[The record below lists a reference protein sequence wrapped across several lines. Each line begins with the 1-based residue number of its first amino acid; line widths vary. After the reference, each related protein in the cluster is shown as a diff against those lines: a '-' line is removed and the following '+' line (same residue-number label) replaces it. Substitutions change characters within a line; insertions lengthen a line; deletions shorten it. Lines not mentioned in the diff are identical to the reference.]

1 MNPEFAFVGPGFFT
15 SMGTK
20 LLAGRDFEE
29 RDAAGGQK
37 VAIINASFAKK
48 WFPNESPLGR
58 KVAWGRGTP
67 DHTIVGVVAD
77 MRQRNLREEL
87 GPMYYYP
94 FLQNE
99 NPGQF
104 AFYVRASGDMTQL
117 SNLVR
122 REITKVSATI
132 PIYDMRSMESQV
144 DQILNVERA
153 VATMSGFF
161 GLLAATLAAVG
172 LYGVMAYTVTRRT
185 REIGIRM
192 ALGAERSYVLWLV
205 LREVLLMLAIGV
217 GFGLPTALLL
227 GRYVESQVYGV
238 SPHDVI
244 TLAVSVVALAV
255 IAMLAGFVP
264 ARRAATVD
272 PIRALRYE

>member
-1 MNPEFAFVGPGFFT
+1 
-15 SMGTK
+15 
-20 LLAGRDFEE
+20 
-29 RDAAGGQK
+29 
-37 VAIINASFAKK
+37 
-48 WFPNESPLGR
+48 
-58 KVAWGRGTP
+58 
-67 DHTIVGVVAD
+67 
-77 MRQRNLREEL
+77 
-87 GPMYYYP
+87 
-94 FLQNE
+94 
-99 NPGQF
+99 
-104 AFYVRASGDMTQL
+104 MTQL